1 MAQFIIID
9 FVLIDI
15 FTAERE
21 SSPAKQ
27 KPDSSSNRG
36 LYGSVDALFF
46 TNELQILRRSSG
58 TTSNHHRGPMRK
70 SVAAETK
77 NLEMNRGA
85 SPSTSANTE
94 TTVDTPPSAASEHEL
109 LDAQLRNEMGPPPNL
124 RTENPISTGEWA
136 EPRPSRSRTSDD
148 LPRPSSAPH
157 ERLGLLNDGMNN
169 EPWNPL
175 RGSQP
180 QPVTG
185 PWGDYREP
193 KRPRSESERTART
206 RAGTARSVISM
217 DTRDDGNREDEP
229 TQPDRQPLV

>member
-1 MAQFIIID
+1 LAQFKIID
-9 FVLIDI
+9 FVLSDL
-15 FTAERE
+15 FAAERE

-27 KPDSSSNRG
+27 KPDSTSNRG

-46 TNELQILRRSSG
+46 TNELQILRLSSG
-58 TTSNHHRGPMRK
+58 TTSNHYRGPMRK

-77 NLEMNRGA
+77 NPKMNRGG

-94 TTVDTPPSAASEHEL
+94 TTADTPPSAASEHEL
-109 LDAQLRNEMGPPPNL
+109 LDAQLRNEINPPPNL
-124 RTENPISTGEWA
+124 RTENPFSTGEWA
-136 EPRPSRSRTSDD
+136 KPRPSRSGASDE
-148 LPRPSSAPH
+148 LSRSSSAPI
-157 ERLGLLNDGMNN
+157 ERLELLNDNMNN
-169 EPWNPL
+169 EPWTPL